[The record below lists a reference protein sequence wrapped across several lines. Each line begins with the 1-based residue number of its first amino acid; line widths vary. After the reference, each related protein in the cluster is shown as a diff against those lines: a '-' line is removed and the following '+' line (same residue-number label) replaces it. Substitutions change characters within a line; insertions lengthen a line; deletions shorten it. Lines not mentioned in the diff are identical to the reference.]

1 MTLHVLHRDI
11 EGYGPLDL
19 RVVGAHRWAADPRS
33 GIYCVAYAVDDGP
46 PQLWVP
52 PDPVPPEYFEA
63 ANNADW
69 AVAAHNDPYESTVE
83 RYKLYPQYGFPL
95 IPPERHVCTQAAALA
110 LGLPAK
116 LGRLADVLE
125 LANRKD
131 AAGEKLMLQMARPRK
146 RRKDEIAE
154 GLLYFDDP
162 ERRARLGK
170 YCCQDMEVER
180 EIYNVLRALSASEHA
195 LRVLSSR
202 INDRGF
208 HVDRNFAEAA
218 RRIAQAAAP
227 EINAELAEI
236 TGGDVTSI
244 AQIAKLQI
252 WLQQQGC
259 TAKKLDKKAIEK
271 LLLDAELL
279 PPPVRRVLEL
289 RQGGAQA
296 AVKKIDALLARAG
309 DGDRIRGAF
318 RYHGAATGRWAGQGY
333 QPQNLKRLT
342 VKDEGLDAA
351 IAAVAT
357 GDYEHV
363 RARYERPLAIVGECS
378 RPTICAA
385 SGHALIGGDFSSV
398 ESRALAWTAREEWK
412 LESYRRFDE
421 THDPRDEPYCIT
433 ACKIFRV
440 PDGSF
445 MKESPE
451 RGVGKICDLAFGYMG
466 ALGAWRKFEP
476 EKFTDEEVE
485 KFKSEWRAAHPK
497 IVELWHALDRA
508 AWTAVRERGRVVQC
522 GCVAFKCSGAFLFLR
537 LPSGRKIS
545 YPNPR
550 IKIISPRE
558 QVVIFSDNA
567 AGQFTDCRH
576 GHGAYGGTWTEN
588 VVSGISR
595 DLLVEAMQRI
605 EAAGYPIVLHC
616 HDEIV
621 AEVPEG
627 LANTEEFT
635 HLMTQVPSW
644 ASGLPI
650 AAGVWSGPR
659 YCK

>member
-1 MTLHVLHRDI
+1 M
-11 EGYGPLDL
+11 L
-19 RVVGAHRWAADPRS
+19 R
-33 GIYCVAYAVDDGP
+33 
-46 PQLWVP
+46 
-52 PDPVPPEYFEA
+52 
-63 ANNADW
+63 
-69 AVAAHNDPYESTVE
+69 
-83 RYKLYPQYGFPL
+83 
-95 IPPERHVCTQAAALA
+95 
-110 LGLPAK
+110 
-116 LGRLADVLE
+116 
-125 LANRKD
+125 
-131 AAGEKLMLQMARPRK
+131 
-146 RRKDEIAE
+146 
-154 GLLYFDDP
+154 
-162 ERRARLGK
+162 
-170 YCCQDMEVER
+170 
-180 EIYNVLRALSASEHA
+180 
-195 LRVLSSR
+195 
-202 INDRGF
+202 
-208 HVDRNFAEAA
+208 
-218 RRIAQAAAP
+218 
-227 EINAELAEI
+227 
-236 TGGDVTSI
+236 
-244 AQIAKLQI
+244 
-252 WLQQQGC
+252 
-259 TAKKLDKKAIEK
+259 KLDKKTIEK

-309 DGDRIRGAF
+309 DDDRIRGAF

-342 VKDEGLDAA
+342 VKDEELDAA

-385 SGHALIGGDFSSV
+385 PGHVLIGGDFSAI
-398 ESRALAWTAREEWK
+398 ESRVLAWVAGEEWK

-445 MKESPE
+445 TKESPE

-476 EKFTDEEVE
+476 DKFTDEEVE
-485 KFKSEWRAAHPK
+485 KFKAEWRAAHPK

-508 AWTAVRERGRVVQC
+508 AWTAVRERGRVVRC
-522 GCVAFKCSGAFLFLR
+522 GCVAFKCTGAFLQLK

-550 IKIISPRE
+550 IKVVSPRE
-558 QVVIFSDNA
+558 QVVVFSDNA

-588 VVSGISR
+588 IVSGISR

-627 LANTEEFT
+627 SANTEEFT
-635 HLMTQVPSW
+635 RLMTQVPSW

>member
-1 MTLHVLHRDI
+1 MTRHVLHRDI

-46 PQLWVP
+46 PQLWIP
-52 PDPVPPEYFEA
+52 PDPVPPEWSRGGE
-63 ANNADW
+63 
-69 AVAAHNDPYESTVE
+69 
-83 RYKLYPQYGFPL
+83 QYGLVRSCAQRPVRIRSLSEHILHPRFRFPL
-95 IPPERHVCTQAAALA
+95 IPPERHICTQAAALA

-116 LGRLADVLE
+116 LSRLADALE

-180 EIYNVLRALSASEHA
+180 EIYNVLRALSASEHE

-236 TGGDVTSI
+236 TGGAVTSI

-259 TAKKLDKKAIEK
+259 TAKTLDKKAVEK

-309 DGDRIRGAF
+309 DDDRIRGAF

-342 VKDEGLDAA
+342 VKDEELDAA

-385 SGHALIGGDFSSV
+385 SGHVLIGGDFSAV
-398 ESRALAWTAREEWK
+398 ESRVLAWIAGEEWK
-412 LESYRRFDE
+412 LESYRRFDQ
-421 THDPRDEPYCIT
+421 THDPARRAILRH
-433 ACKIFRV
+433 RV
-440 PDGSF
+440 QDIS
-445 MKESPE
+445 
-451 RGVGKICDLAFGYMG
+451 CA
-466 ALGAWRKFEP
+466 
-476 EKFTDEEVE
+476 
-485 KFKSEWRAAHPK
+485 
-497 IVELWHALDRA
+497 
-508 AWTAVRERGRVVQC
+508 GRQ
-522 GCVAFKCSGAFLFLR
+522 
-537 LPSGRKIS
+537 
-545 YPNPR
+545 
-550 IKIISPRE
+550 
-558 QVVIFSDNA
+558 
-567 AGQFTDCRH
+567 
-576 GHGAYGGTWTEN
+576 
-588 VVSGISR
+588 
-595 DLLVEAMQRI
+595 
-605 EAAGYPIVLHC
+605 LH
-616 HDEIV
+616 
-621 AEVPEG
+621 
-627 LANTEEFT
+627 
-635 HLMTQVPSW
+635 
-644 ASGLPI
+644 
-650 AAGVWSGPR
+650 
-659 YCK
+659 